1 MEAAKG
7 ALPRTEPNML
17 ESAPVQQPAAADA
30 RDAMPHLGYRA
41 WQRYQD
47 AAQTAVVL
55 RGIAAD
61 VAVAPAP
68 AVDPEDLDEIE
79 VARRYLAALEAKR
92 RLQIKLADLA
102 PAAASWEVLASGRGD
117 YSVADAAKIL
127 SRDPSIEIGQNRLF
141 AALADIGWTYR
152 QRSDN
157 GWRVYQSAI
166 AAGRLSEIP
175 QSHTHPRTGERIVDP
190 PQIRVTAKGLAE
202 LRERLGGGRTEVLVE
217 LPRRVP
223 GAALAEIEAARE

>member
-1 MEAAKG
+1 
-7 ALPRTEPNML
+7 ML
-17 ESAPVQQPAAADA
+17 ESAPVQQHPAVAA

-61 VAVAPAP
+61 VDVVSVP
-68 AVDPEDLDEIE
+68 VDADDLDEIE

-117 YSVADAAKIL
+117 FSVGDAAKIL

-141 AALADIGWTYR
+141 ASLADLGWTYR
-152 QRSDN
+152 QRGDH
-157 GWRVYQSAI
+157 GWRVYQSSI
-166 AAGRLSEIP
+166 TAGRLSEIP
-175 QSHTHPRTGERIVDP
+175 QSHSHPRTGRRVIDP

-223 GAALAEIEAARE
+223 GEALAEIEAARE

>member
-1 MEAAKG
+1 
-7 ALPRTEPNML
+7 ML
-17 ESAPVQQPAAADA
+17 ESAPVQQQPAV

-61 VAVAPAP
+61 VAVAPVPIDA
-68 AVDPEDLDEIE
+68 DDLDEIE

-117 YSVADAAKIL
+117 FSVGDAAKIL

-141 AALADIGWTYR
+141 AALADYGWTYR
-152 QRSDN
+152 QRGDH

-166 AAGRLSEIP
+166 TAGRLSEIP
-175 QSHTHPRTGERIVDP
+175 QSHSHPRTGRRVIDP
-190 PQIRVTAKGLAE
+190 PQIRVTAKGLAD
-202 LRERLGGGRTEVLVE
+202 LRERLSGGRTEVLVE

-223 GAALAEIEAARE
+223 GASLAEIEAPLPRRVPGAALADTEADRG

>member
-1 MEAAKG
+1 
-7 ALPRTEPNML
+7 ML
-17 ESAPVQQPAAADA
+17 ESAPVQQPAA

-61 VAVAPAP
+61 VAVAPTP
-68 AVDPEDLDEIE
+68 VDADELDEIE

-92 RLQIKLADLA
+92 RLQVKLADIA

-117 YSVADAAKIL
+117 FSVADSAKIL

-141 AALADIGWTYR
+141 AALGDLGWTYR
-152 QRSDN
+152 QRGDHS
-157 GWRVYQSAI
+157 WRVYQSAI

-175 QSHTHPRTGERIVDP
+175 QSHSHPRTGRRVIDP
-190 PQIRVTAKGLAE
+190 PQIRVTAKGLGE
-202 LRERLGGGRTEVLVE
+202 LRERLAGGRTEVLVE
-217 LPRRVP
+217 LPRRIP
-223 GAALAEIEAARE
+223 GEALAEIEAARE

>member
-1 MEAAKG
+1 
-7 ALPRTEPNML
+7 ML
-17 ESAPVQQPAAADA
+17 ESAPVQQPAA

-61 VAVAPAP
+61 VAVVPTP
-68 AVDPEDLDEIE
+68 VDADELDEIE

-92 RLQIKLADLA
+92 RLQVKLADIA

-117 YSVADAAKIL
+117 FSVADSAKIL

-141 AALADIGWTYR
+141 AALGDLGWTYR
-152 QRSDN
+152 QRSDHS
-157 GWRVYQSAI
+157 WRVYQSAI

-175 QSHTHPRTGERIVDP
+175 QSHSHPRTGRRVIDP
-190 PQIRVTAKGLAE
+190 PQIRVTAKGLGE
-202 LRERLGGGRTEVLVE
+202 LRERLAGGRTEVLVE
-217 LPRRVP
+217 LPRRIP
-223 GAALAEIEAARE
+223 GEALAEIEEAARE

>member
-17 ESAPVQQPAAADA
+17 ESAPVQHPAAA

-47 AAQTAVVL
+47 AAQQAVVL

-61 VAVAPAP
+61 AAVAPESVSA
-68 AVDPEDLDEIE
+68 DELDEIE

-92 RLQIKLADLA
+92 RLQIKLADIA

-117 YSVADAAKIL
+117 FAVADAAKIL

-141 AALADIGWTYR
+141 TALGDLGWTYR
-152 QRSDN
+152 QRGDHA
-157 GWRVYQSAI
+157 WRVYQSAI

-175 QSHTHPRTGERIVDP
+175 QSHSHPRTGRRVIDP

-202 LRERLGGGRTEVLVE
+202 LRERLGGARTEVMVD